1 MIPFLNLS
9 KQYDTIRDEILEV
22 TDLVYR
28 SGVLMNGPYTKALE
42 EQMAKRMNMGYCIAV
57 GSGTQALEM
66 IAEYHRT
73 HQHLS
78 KDVVENQLVVCVPAL
93 TYPATI
99 NAWIR
104 AGWTPTI
111 VDTDSYGVMDMAKM
125 PDYQEYSAVCTVGL
139 YGHPVNDGHNLRWK
153 ILVEDAAQHWL
164 ATLKYG
170 KRPITLA
177 VSLDPTKNLG
187 NYGNGGAIV
196 THDIDAAHWFR
207 ACRDNGKPDYTVA
220 GTNSRI
226 SEADAAQLLV
236 KLKYVDQ
243 WQDQRRSIA
252 GFWSEWLEHEEL
264 IRPLINK
271 DNINGHA
278 LQKYVVEIDHRDRV
292 QQLLHSDGIQTKIHY
307 DRPLHEIPLYQDYRN
322 PGHMSVSSMLS
333 RRVLS
338 LPFYPEMTDTEV
350 SHVIDCL
357 IKRVKDCSKSRAIP
371 SHN

>member
-9 KQYDTIRDEILEV
+9 KQYDTIRDEILDV

-28 SGVLMNGPYTKALE
+28 SGQLMNGPYTKALE
-42 EQMAKRMNMGYCIAV
+42 EQIAKRMGMDYCVAV

-66 IAEYHRT
+66 IAEYYRT
-73 HQHLS
+73 QYFGEDLTHVMTPCS
-78 KDVVENQLVVCVPAL
+78 VCVPAL

-99 NAWIR
+99 NAWIS
-104 AGWTPTI
+104 AGWDPII

-125 PDYQEYSAVCTVGL
+125 PSYTSYSAVCNVGL
-139 YGHPVNDGHNLRWK
+139 YGHPVWSDMFKSNDNKIRWK

-164 ATLKYG
+164 AASYG
-170 KRPITLA
+170 KLPVMSA

-196 THDIDAAHWFR
+196 TYDIDAARWFR
-207 ACRDNGKPDYTVA
+207 AYRDNGKPDFICA

-226 SEADAAQLLV
+226 SETDAAQLLV
-236 KLKYVDQ
+236 KLKYIDQ

-252 GFWSEWLEHEEL
+252 SYWSEQLEQHEL
-264 IRPLINK
+264 IRPLINE

-278 LQKYVVEIDHRDRV
+278 LQKYVVEIDHRNEV
-292 QQLLHSDGIQTKIHY
+292 QELLHGDGIESKIHY
-307 DRPLHEIPLYQDYRN
+307 DRPLHEIPLYQGYQN
-322 PGHMSVSSMLS
+322 PGHMSVASVLS

-338 LPFYPEMTDTEV
+338 LPFYPELTGTEV
-350 SHVIDCL
+350 DYIIDWL
-357 IKRVKDCSKSRAIP
+357 VQRVEQCNKK
-371 SHN
+371 

>member
-9 KQYDTIRDEILEV
+9 KQYDTIRDEVLEV

-42 EQMAKRMNMGYCIAV
+42 EQIAKRMDMDYCVAV

-66 IAEYHRT
+66 IAEYYRT
-73 HQHLS
+73 QYFGEDVS
-78 KDVVENQLVVCVPAL
+78 KIMTPVSVCVPAL

-104 AGWTPTI
+104 AGWRPII
-111 VDTDSYGVMDMAKM
+111 VDTDSYGVMDMDKM
-125 PDYQEYSAVCTVGL
+125 PDYKEYSAVCTVGL
-139 YGHPVNDGHNLRWK
+139 YGHPVWSDMFKNNANNIRWK

-164 ATLKYG
+164 AASYG
-170 KRPITLA
+170 KLPIMSA

-196 THDIDAAHWFR
+196 TYDIDAARWFR
-207 ACRDNGKPDYTVA
+207 AYRDNGKPDFTVA

-226 SEADAAQLLV
+226 SETDAAQLLV
-236 KLKYVDQ
+236 KLKYIDE

-252 GFWSEWLEHEEL
+252 GFWSDMLEGNEL

-278 LQKYVVEIDHRDRV
+278 LQKYVVEIDHRNSV
-292 QQLLHSDGIQTKIHY
+292 QELLYGDGVETKIHY
-307 DRPLHEIPLYQDYRN
+307 DRPLHEIPLYQDYDN
-322 PGHMSVSSMLS
+322 PGHMSVASMLS

-350 SHVIDCL
+350 SYVIDHL
-357 IKRVKDCSKSRAIP
+357 IKRVEDCNKS
-371 SHN
+371 